1 MSSGREARQ
10 PSNRHA
16 SWGGGVARSTEEA
29 GQRPQREGAA
39 QGKLLGEGTTAA
51 PEADQSV
58 SPQLAELATRAR
70 KEARLTNV
78 MQFVDEELLRLAFHS
93 LHKRAAPGVDG
104 RSYADYAEQLDQ
116 NLRDLYDRLKTGRY
130 RAPAVRRVYIPKEA
144 GGQRPLGITTVEDR
158 VVQKAVAW
166 VLGAVYEQDFLDC
179 SHGFRPGRSAH
190 TALHQLR
197 EGMMQRG
204 VRAVV
209 EVDVVGF
216 FDHVQ
221 HGWLRQFLQ
230 HRVNDGGLLRLIGKW
245 LQAGVMEHGV
255 VTRTPDGVPQGG
267 PVSPVLSNIYLHYVL
282 DQWFERRFKRQCRGW
297 AGLTRYAD
305 DWVATFENPDDATRF
320 RAAVEER
327 LERFGLQVA
336 PAKTVVRRFDRTTL
350 QVRSR
355 QERPETFTFL
365 GFTHFLTKTRWGGW
379 DVGRTPS
386 VRRRERFLRRIA
398 TWLQVN
404 RHHPVREQQAY
415 LRRALQGYYQYFGL
429 RRCWAKLSGVWF
441 RVRWLWKQAL
451 GRRSQLARR
460 RTDWTT
466 LNAASWFQLPT
477 PRLTQRWV

>member
-1 MSSGREARQ
+1 
-10 PSNRHA
+10 
-16 SWGGGVARSTEEA
+16 
-29 GQRPQREGAA
+29 
-39 QGKLLGEGTTAA
+39 
-51 PEADQSV
+51 
-58 SPQLAELATRAR
+58 
-70 KEARLTNV
+70 
-78 MQFVDEELLRLAFHS
+78 
-93 LHKRAAPGVDG
+93 
-104 RSYADYAEQLDQ
+104 
-116 NLRDLYDRLKTGRY
+116 
-130 RAPAVRRVYIPKEA
+130 
-144 GGQRPLGITTVEDR
+144 

-190 TALHQLR
+190 TALQQLR
-197 EGMMQRG
+197 EGL
-204 VRAVV
+204 VRHHVCAVV

-221 HGWLRQFLQ
+221 HEWVRQFLK

-245 LQAGVMEHGV
+245 LKAGVIEHGV
-255 VTRTPDGVPQGG
+255 VTHTSDGVPQGG
-267 PVSPVLSNIYLHYVL
+267 PVSPMLANIYLHYVL
-282 DQWFERRFKRQCRGW
+282 DHWFERRFKRQCRGW

-305 DWVATFENPDDATRF
+305 DWVATFENPEDATRF

-336 PAKTVVRRFDRTTL
+336 PAKTVVRCFDRTL
-350 QVRSR
+350 LKANGWPR
-355 QERPETFTFL
+355 QRPETFTFL
-365 GFTHFLTKTRWGGW
+365 GFTHFLTKTRRGGW

-386 VRRRERFLRRIA
+386 VQRRERFLHRMA
-398 TWLQVN
+398 TWLKDN
-404 RHHPVREQQAY
+404 RHRPVREQQAY
-415 LRRALQGYYQYFGL
+415 LRRALLGYYQYFGL